1 MTRLVEFE
9 VVGVPKPQGSMKAFN
24 AGGHAR
30 LKPSGGAAFASWRNA
45 VAQAAKDIAVDEV
58 GEWAKIVGGG
68 DCRVPFDGP
77 LGLFVEFRFPMP
89 ASRPK
94 RDRAAGSCWKTS
106 APDTDKLI
114 RTIGDALTAAG
125 LIADDARFVAIEARK
140 IETTGWTGAVITITQ
155 ESPSP

>member
-1 MTRLVEFE
+1 MTHLVEFE

-30 LKPSGGAAFASWRNA
+30 MKPSGGAEFASWRNA
-45 VAQAAKDIAVDEV
+45 VAKAARDITGHPDITA
-58 GEWAKIVGGG
+58 
-68 DCRVPFDGP
+68 PYDGP
-77 LGLFVEFRFPMP
+77 LGLSVEFRFPMP

-94 RDRAAGSCWKTS
+94 RDRVNGSCWKTT

-125 LIADDARFVAIEARK
+125 LVTDDARFVAIEARK
-140 IETTGWTGAVITITQ
+140 IETTGWTGAVITLTQ
-155 ESPSP
+155 EAPTP